1 MNAVRSTR
9 TPSAQPARAALQRA
23 AAPQV
28 RPVRRERDFGI
39 GYGSSSGYG
48 SSDRPY
54 AASGA
59 QGYFRCR

>member
-9 TPSAQPARAALQRA
+9 TPSSQPARAASPRA
-23 AAPQV
+23 AASQV
-28 RPVRRERDFGI
+28 RSVRRERDFGI

-48 SSDRPY
+48 SNDRPY

-59 QGYFRCR
+59 QAYFRCR